1 MGEETMNRKIREFSQ
16 NNCSGRR
23 WKRVLSGIWI
33 SLVFYSLAPTLFDLN
48 AAEPEKIN
56 RLEAEIQKKPSIEDL
71 IEYAYQEN
79 PSIQVARHAWKAT
92 IENVRVATGY
102 PDPELMV
109 TYYPEPIETRLG
121 PQDWNASISQRIP
134 FPGKLSKSGE
144 IAAMETSIAKLNL
157 DRTIRDVIV
166 STRESFSELI
176 YIRNARRVAGHN
188 MKLLEHLRKVGET
201 AYAQDRATLLDMV
214 KAQSQVGQLRY
225 DIILL
230 EGLEQTEIA
239 RLNGLLNRPP
249 EAPIGRLQAEIAIP
263 IVYTLAEIY
272 SLAETSQQEIQM
284 AKVEVEKAGKKAELA
299 RYENFPEFKVG
310 LFYAGIG
317 SPDVSTPP
325 PNAGDDAI
333 GIQAGISLPI
343 WFGKNSGRM
352 ARAGAEM
359 KKAEASKAV
368 LINDTRTQIRAIYFR
383 LQNSQRLVELYQND
397 LLPQAAKAMEI
408 AETWF
413 RENQSP
419 FSDFIEAQSVWYN
432 FELALARAQA
442 DYGKYLARLERLVGH
457 SITAPED
464 ASIQDTKM
472 EEK

>member
-1 MGEETMNRKIREFSQ
+1 MKQKIMEVLRKKGSIKTCKSILP
-16 NNCSGRR
+16 
-23 WKRVLSGIWI
+23 VIWAF
-33 SLVFYSLAPTLFDLN
+33 LVFYSIAFVPFDLN
-48 AAEPEKIN
+48 AAEPEKTD
-56 RLEAEIQKKPSIEDL
+56 RLEAEIRKSALIGDL

-79 PSIQVARHAWKAT
+79 PSIQVARETWQAT
-92 IENVRVATGY
+92 IESFRVATGY

-121 PQDWNASISQRIP
+121 PQDWNANLSQKIP
-134 FPGKLSKSGE
+134 FPGKLSKTGE
-144 IAAMETSIAKLNL
+144 IVATEARIARLNL
-157 DRTIRDVIV
+157 DKTVRDVVVWI
-166 STRESFSELI
+166 RESFYELL
-176 YIRNARRVAGHN
+176 YIRKAQKVAGHN

-214 KAQSQVGQLRY
+214 KAQSQTGQLRY
-225 DIILL
+225 DILLL
-230 EGLEQTEIA
+230 EDLEQTEIA

-249 EAPIGRLQAEIAIP
+249 EAPIGRLQPEAELP
-263 IVYTLAEIY
+263 VGYTLEEIY
-272 SLAETSQQEIQM
+272 RLAETSQQEIQM
-284 AKVEVEKAGKKAELA
+284 AKAEVEKAGKKVELA
-299 RYENFPEFKVG
+299 RYENLPEFKVG

-317 SPDVSTPP
+317 SPDVAMPP

-359 KKAEASKAV
+359 KKAEASKTAR
-368 LINDTRTQIRAIYFR
+368 ITDTRTQIRAVYFR
-383 LQNSQRLVELYQND
+383 LQNSQRLVELYQKD

-413 RENQSP
+413 REKQSA
-419 FSDFIEAQSVWYN
+419 FSDFIEAQAVGYN

-442 DYGKYLARLERLVGH
+442 DYGKYIARLERLVGH
-457 SITAPED
+457 SITAPK
-464 ASIQDTKM
+464 SVSGQDTRM
-472 EEK
+472 GEK